1 MTQPRTS
8 STRVYRALRERRASQ
23 QQRLPGSAGTLGS
36 VGQTGSPAGNDLIRI
51 TRINPTHPANLIG
64 RSSAGSGAG
73 SGAGNG
79 AGHGVIAIELASVAG
94 GGSAFRNP
102 LAPMVPERVL
112 LPVIGANDELLPSF
126 ERTLEPIAHR
136 AWSGDRAARDAL
148 YAAFEP
154 KLMRFARSIHV
165 PFAPPGTFAIWD
177 RHDVAQE
184 AYLAF
189 LDVIASWTPHIP
201 FGRYVLAHFPWRL
214 RDVVYRGLA
223 RSVVPSGLVVVSE
236 ERIDWIGDAT
246 TAAAESRVLLE
257 SLAESFDSPYD
268 DILRWHIG
276 DGESLMT
283 IAGRLGCSRRT
294 VTRRWRV
301 VLDRLRSELGVDI
314 PA

>member
-1 MTQPRTS
+1 MTQTSRT
-8 STRVYRALRERRASQ
+8 YRALRERRASQ
-23 QQRLPGSAGTLGS
+23 QQRLPGPAGSA
-36 VGQTGSPAGNDLIRI
+36 GQTGSPAGSDLIRI
-51 TRINPTHPANLIG
+51 ARIHPQHPANLIG
-64 RSSAGSGAG
+64 RSNAGSGAG
-73 SGAGNG
+73 SG
-79 AGHGVIAIELASVAG
+79 AGHGVIAIELASASG

-136 AWSGDRAARDAL
+136 AWSGDRVARDAL

-223 RSVVPSGLVVVSE
+223 RSVVPSGLVVVAE

-301 VLDRLRSELGVDI
+301 VLDRLRNELGGDV
-314 PA
+314 PS

>member
-36 VGQTGSPAGNDLIRI
+36 AGQTGSPAGSDLIRI
-51 TRINPTHPANLIG
+51 ARIHPQHPANLIG
-64 RSSAGSGAG
+64 RMGKGGSAGSGV
-73 SGAGNG
+73 
-79 AGHGVIAIELASVAG
+79 GHGVIAIELASVAG
-94 GGSAFRNP
+94 GGAAFRNP

-154 KLMRFARSIHV
+154 KLMRFARGIHV
-165 PFAPPGTFAIWD
+165 PFAPPGAFAIWD
-177 RHDVAQE
+177 RNDVAQE

-223 RSVVPSGLVVVSE
+223 RSVVPSGLTVVSE

-301 VLDRLRSELGVDI
+301 VLDRLRSELGVDV